1 MSEYLFVAGLETHVE
16 LQTKSKIFC
25 SCSASFGAEPNT
37 HCCPVCTGEP
47 GSLPVLNREVLAYA
61 IKAGLATNCTISR
74 LTRMDRKN
82 YVYPDLPKAYQISQ
96 FEAPIC
102 VGGYIELDSGKRIRI
117 NHIHMEE
124 DAGKL
129 VHEGG
134 YTYVDYNRG
143 GVPLIEIVSEPDIAS
158 VEEAAEYVEKLR
170 LIMRHIGVSDCKM
183 QEGSMRCDV
192 NISVHRAGEPLGT
205 RAEIKN
211 MNSPSFMEK
220 ALRYEYKRQCEALDN
235 GEKIVQETRRYNE
248 ASQTTESMRNKEDA
262 QDYRYFPEPDIL
274 TVHVSDEFIKAVAD
288 SMPKLPDELRREF
301 LSYGISE
308 VEAKRLVEYKRIA
321 DFYAYAASLTD
332 AKIAANIILGD
343 IFRSMQTE
351 EEKERFE
358 LKFTPDDFV
367 ALVKLRA
374 ENKINAGIQK
384 RVLQEMLLKGG
395 SPSKY
400 LSAEDT
406 ASVSGEDVEKL
417 CREAVAANER
427 AVRDYLSGKEQ
438 ALKAILGYVMKAT
451 RGKANAAEVEQK
463 IKELICR

>member
-248 ASQTTESMRNKEDA
+248 GSQTTESMRNKEDA

-438 ALKAILGYVMKAT
+438 ALKAVLGYVMKAT

>member
-288 SMPKLPDELRREF
+288 SMRKLPDELRREF

-438 ALKAILGYVMKAT
+438 ALKAVLGYVMKAT

>member
-158 VEEAAEYVEKLR
+158 VEEAAEYVDKLR

>member
-248 ASQTTESMRNKEDA
+248 GSQTTESMRNKEDA

-274 TVHVSDEFIKAVAD
+274 TVYVSDEFIKAVAD

>member
-25 SCSASFGAEPNT
+25 SCSTAFGAEPNT

-47 GSLPVLNREVLAYA
+47 GSLPVINREVLIYA
-61 IKAGLATNCTISR
+61 IKAGLATNCKIASVTK
-74 LTRMDRKN
+74 MDRKN

-96 FEAPIC
+96 FEEPVA

-129 VHEGG
+129 VHENG

-158 VEEAAEYVEKLR
+158 VEEAREYVEKLQ

-192 NISVHRAGEPLGT
+192 NISVNRKGEPLGT

-211 MNSPSFMEK
+211 MNSLSFMEK
-220 ALRYEYKRQCEALDN
+220 ALAYEYRRQCELLGN
-235 GEKIVQETRRYNE
+235 GERVVQETRRYNE
-248 ASQTTESMRNKEDA
+248 ATQTTESMRNKEDA

-274 TVHVSDEFIKAVAD
+274 SIGIGKDFIEKIKR
-288 SMPKLPDELRREF
+288 SLPELPDALRKRF
-301 LSYGISE
+301 ASYGLSDIE
-308 VEAKRLVEYKRIA
+308 IKRLVEYKKIA
-321 DFYAYAASLTD
+321 DFYSEAAALSD
-332 AKIAANIILGD
+332 PKIAANLILGE
-343 IFRSMQTE
+343 IFRGMQTE
-351 EEKERFE
+351 EEKERFDLMFGVKAFAE
-358 LKFTPDDFV
+358 LVT
-367 ALVKLRA
+367 LRA

-384 RVLQEMLLKGG
+384 KVLQKMLECGG
-395 SPSKY
+395 SPKDY
-400 LSAEDT
+400 LSAEDL
-406 ASVSGEDVEKL
+406 AGVDSGAVDRL
-417 CREAVAANER
+417 CAEAVAANER
-427 AVRDYLSGKEQ
+427 AVKDYLGGKEQ
-438 ALKAILGYVMKAT
+438 ALKALLGYVMKAT
-451 RGKANAAEVEQK
+451 RGKADAAQVEARL
-463 IKELICR
+463 KELICK

>member
-16 LQTKSKIFC
+16 LQTESKIFC

-158 VEEAAEYVEKLR
+158 VEEAAEYVDKLR

-192 NISVHRAGEPLGT
+192 NISIHRAGEPLGT

-374 ENKINAGIQK
+374 ENKINASIQK

-395 SPSKY
+395 SPLKY

-438 ALKAILGYVMKAT
+438 ALKAVLGYVMKAT

>member
-248 ASQTTESMRNKEDA
+248 GSQTTESMRNKEDA

-374 ENKINAGIQK
+374 ENKINASIQK

-438 ALKAILGYVMKAT
+438 ALKAVLGYVMKAT

>member
-192 NISVHRAGEPLGT
+192 NISVHRACEPLGT

-374 ENKINAGIQK
+374 ENKINASIQK

>member
-248 ASQTTESMRNKEDA
+248 GSQTTESMRNKEDA

-438 ALKAILGYVMKAT
+438 ALKAVLGYVMKAT
-451 RGKANAAEVEQK
+451 RGKANTAEVEQK

>member
-16 LQTKSKIFC
+16 LQTESKIFC
-25 SCSASFGAEPNT
+25 SCSTSFGAEPNT

-288 SMPKLPDELRREF
+288 SMPKLPDELRRDF

-374 ENKINAGIQK
+374 ENKINASIQK

-400 LSAEDT
+400 LSAEDI

-438 ALKAILGYVMKAT
+438 ALKAVLGYVMKAT

>member
-438 ALKAILGYVMKAT
+438 ALKAVLGYVMKAT

>member
-374 ENKINAGIQK
+374 ENKINAVIQK

-438 ALKAILGYVMKAT
+438 ALKAVLGYVMKAT

>member
-248 ASQTTESMRNKEDA
+248 GSQTTESMRNKEDA

>member
-102 VGGYIELDSGKRIRI
+102 VGGYIELDSGKHIRI

-158 VEEAAEYVEKLR
+158 VEEAAEYVDKLR

-183 QEGSMRCDV
+183 QEGSMRSDV

-321 DFYAYAASLTD
+321 DFYAYAASFAD

-374 ENKINAGIQK
+374 ENKINASIQK

-438 ALKAILGYVMKAT
+438 ALKAVLGYVMKAT

>member
-183 QEGSMRCDV
+183 QEGSMRSDV

-343 IFRSMQTE
+343 IFRSTQTE

-374 ENKINAGIQK
+374 ENKINASIQK

-395 SPSKY
+395 SPLKY

-438 ALKAILGYVMKAT
+438 ALKAVLGYVMKAT

>member
-16 LQTKSKIFC
+16 LQTESKIFC

-248 ASQTTESMRNKEDA
+248 GSQTTESMRNKEDA

-438 ALKAILGYVMKAT
+438 ALKAVLGYVMKAT